1 MVKAAYASGRVLVVV
16 AVVVVVVPVTTDL
29 INLMTVRSNGFS
41 NHNT

>member
-16 AVVVVVVPVTTDL
+16 VVVVVVPVTTDL